1 MRDLKKGF
9 VKGTKMDFTSI
20 EMNYTNEVI
29 LAEISVEDY
38 SWA

>member
-1 MRDLKKGF
+1 LKKGF

-20 EMNYTNEVI
+20 EMNYTNE
-29 LAEISVEDY
+29 EISTEISIENY